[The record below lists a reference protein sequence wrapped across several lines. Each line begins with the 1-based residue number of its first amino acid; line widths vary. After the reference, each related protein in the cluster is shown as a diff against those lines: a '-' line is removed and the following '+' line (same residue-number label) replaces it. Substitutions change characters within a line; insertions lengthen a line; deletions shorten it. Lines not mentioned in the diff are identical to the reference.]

1 MSKPVRVAMV
11 VGKMKGGGVESTV
24 MEYLRH
30 VERNQVRMTFLID
43 SDSTLVP
50 EDEIREYGDLIYIPP
65 FRRQI
70 AYQRTLSRAFR
81 ERQFDIVHCHIS
93 TLSVFPLWV
102 AWKAGIPVRINHA
115 HTTAGKGEWK
125 RNALK
130 YALRPFA
137 PAFATELC
145 ACSEFAG
152 RWMYGKRRK
161 FTVMC
166 NAIDFNFPLYAYRE
180 ETRRDVRRE
189 LGLESAL
196 VIGHVGRFMPQKNH
210 MFLLDIFKEIR
221 ETRPDAKLLLIG
233 SGERETEIRRK
244 AESLGLTD
252 AVLFMGQRSDVFR
265 LYQAMDVF
273 IMPSLYEGKPLTP
286 MEAQYAG
293 LPVIMSDVITR
304 ETTVDEHLA
313 RYVPLSESASAW
325 AAQALELYETR
336 KGRRGEP
343 LELVSHKSE
352 YPYVGPEH
360 LTDWYLKLAGRR
372 TAPEMSEGAR
382 TK

>member
-1 MSKPVRVAMV
+1 MSKPIRVAMV
-11 VGKMKGGGVESTV
+11 VGKMKGGGVESIV

-50 EDEIREYGDLIYIPP
+50 EAEIREYGDLIYIPP
-65 FRRQI
+65 YRRQI
-70 AYQRTLSRAFR
+70 AYQRTL
-81 ERQFDIVHCHIS
+81 ERIFAENQFDIAHCHIS
-93 TLSVFPLWV
+93 TLSVFPLLA

-152 RWMYGKRRK
+152 RWMYGNNRK

-166 NAIDFNFPLYAYRE
+166 NSVDFTAPLYAYNEGARQ
-180 ETRRDVRRE
+180 ETRRE
-189 LGLESAL
+189 LGLDSAF
-196 VIGHVGRFMPQKNH
+196 VIGHVGRFAQQKNH
-210 MFLLDIFKEIR
+210 SFLLDIFKEIR
-221 ETRPDAKLLLIG
+221 ETRPEAKLLLIG

-252 AVLFMGQRSDVFR
+252 AVLFLGQRSDVPR

-273 IMPSLYEGKPLTP
+273 IMPSLYEGLGMTTL
-286 MEAQYAG
+286 EAQYAG
-293 LPVIMSDVITR
+293 LPVIMSDVIPQ
-304 ETTVDEHLA
+304 ETTIDRRLA
-313 RYVPLSESASAW
+313 QYISLSESASVW
-325 AAQALELYETR
+325 AARALELYETR
-336 KGRRGEP
+336 KGRRAEP
-343 LELVSHKSE
+343 LEVVSYKSE
-352 YPYVGPEH
+352 YRYVGPED
-360 LTDWYLKLAGRR
+360 LTDWYLELAGRQAKR
-372 TAPEMSEGAR
+372 DSGKEGI
-382 TK
+382 